1 MHPLRKHT
9 HLLSNII
16 QKSPTN
22 EKTKILT
29 YDWSI
34 TSKKE
39 WIKQILFLPKCLVV
53 ATRFPVGTSF
63 DIEWLVSVAGGL
75 CTVSTTGITTA
86 GAPFSECA
94 TWIVLADR
102 NREKPGDMHLEENI
116 LTRSFKPER
125 CKIFAKRLFQYG
137 RRFASLSP
145 IMQCKSCKETA
156 DQWCD
161 SSAIFEVWRKSLLD
175 IGWENLLKNNFIS
188 VVLAEQNG
196 SKQNLHTCARRYWEL
211 WTMELSHTREQTKLS
226 YRQTVS
232 RFSPS

>member
-1 MHPLRKHT
+1 MYRGDRFHRCWWFWCHNQIFMGVLGYATCLQSYVHLICYMHPLRKHT

-29 YDWSI
+29 YDWSK

-39 WIKQILFLPKCLVV
+39 RIKQILFLPKCLVV

-102 NREKPGDMHLEENI
+102 NREKPGDIHLEENI
-116 LTRSFKPER
+116 LTRIFKPER
-125 CKIFAKRLFQYG
+125 CKISAKRLF
-137 RRFASLSP
+137 
-145 IMQCKSCKETA
+145 
-156 DQWCD
+156 
-161 SSAIFEVWRKSLLD
+161 
-175 IGWENLLKNNFIS
+175 
-188 VVLAEQNG
+188 
-196 SKQNLHTCARRYWEL
+196 
-211 WTMELSHTREQTKLS
+211 
-226 YRQTVS
+226 
-232 RFSPS
+232 